1 MVSWYVMLNTRA
13 TLYPSVFLFVQKS
26 RLNAMMNDDDDDD
39 DDGLMFQRVLH
50 RSTHQILVYHR
61 IRFQRVHFCV

>member
-1 MVSWYVMLNTRA
+1 MVCNVKYTSDAL
-13 TLYPSVFLFVQKS
+13 SVCLSICTKES
-26 RLNAMMNDDDDDD
+26 IKRDDDDDDDDD

>member
-1 MVSWYVMLNTRA
+1 MVCNVKYTSDAL
-13 TLYPSVFLFVQKS
+13 SVCLSICTKES
-26 RLNAMMNDDDDDD
+26 IKRDDDD

-50 RSTHQILVYHR
+50 RSTHQILVCHR